1 MELNA
6 QLPPV
11 RGYVTS
17 EATFSPLDE
26 ADGASSGDDSDDVA
40 APTQTAAASAAASA
54 NGGKDLSKTA
64 AAHTYDAG
72 YKKWENFDEVRCCEA
87 VAGGAPCV
95 ARTDCASTCRQDTAV
110 VVEAEPSAKPKRK
123 PKATS
128 SGAGA
133 GSAAAAAATKPTP
146 ASIAGPAATSA
157 SHGGRNGAL
166 FDTSKRRRARDV
178 AKSREQVERED
189 GNQHFMAGRFNEAVK
204 CYTRCVALNP
214 ANEIAY
220 SNRAMAYLRLHQY
233 RQAEEDCTRALEVRP
248 DHIKSLLRRGT
259 AKNALGRHRQALA
272 DFERV
277 LVLDPSSKKV
287 RVRWCGCAVCVCAC
301 KRARVHD

>member
-1 MELNA
+1 M
-6 QLPPV
+6 
-11 RGYVTS
+11 
-17 EATFSPLDE
+17 
-26 ADGASSGDDSDDVA
+26 
-40 APTQTAAASAAASA
+40 
-54 NGGKDLSKTA
+54 
-64 AAHTYDAG
+64 
-72 YKKWENFDEVRCCEA
+72 CCE
-87 VAGGAPCV
+87 
-95 ARTDCASTCRQDTAV
+95 TDCASTCRQDTAV
-110 VVEAEPSAKPKRK
+110 VVEVEPSAKPKRK
-123 PKATS
+123 PKAKRTS
-128 SGAGA
+128 KGARRSASGGAGA
-133 GSAAAAAATKPTP
+133 GSAAAAATKPTP

-287 RVRWCGCAVCVCAC
+287 RVRWCGCAVCVCVQAC
-301 KRARVHD
+301 TRA